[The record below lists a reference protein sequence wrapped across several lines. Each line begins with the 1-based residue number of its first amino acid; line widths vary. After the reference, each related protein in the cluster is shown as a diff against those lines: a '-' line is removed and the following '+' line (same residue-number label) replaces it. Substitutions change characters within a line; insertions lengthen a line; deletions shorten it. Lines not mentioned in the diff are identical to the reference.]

1 MEMKYRLL
9 FAVLVILA
17 SLVLTAVV
25 ARSEE
30 LILSDEERDWIA
42 SHPVLKVGNEMDWPP
57 FDFVEE
63 GEAKGYS
70 IDFVRLLGKKTGLRF
85 EFVNGF
91 TWAELMTKLKQG
103 EIDILPVTMDT
114 PERREFMIFTSH
126 YLTNPTVLVVRKDTD
141 HIKTIEDVRGG
152 KLVVVQGYYYEN
164 SVREGYPDIEV
175 IPVSGFLEGL
185 EAVLDKQADAFIGS
199 RAVVLYTLK
208 KHFLS
213 GLRIVGRSGID
224 DPDRSNVNPMSMG
237 VRKDQVILR
246 SILDKGLAS
255 VTEEE
260 KQRIAKRWIDLELD
274 ADPPEQLTLTA
285 EEKAWLAEHRDIRLG
300 VDPAWPPFEF
310 FGTAGVYEGIA
321 SDYVSHLNKQLNIN
335 MTPVLNLSWSQ
346 VMDKARAG
354 KIDVLPCVVETPER
368 SKFLFF
374 TRPYLSF
381 PTVILTRQDAPFVN
395 GVQDFASG
403 KVAVVKGYYIQEIME
418 RDYPDRRLYLA
429 NDIEEALLAVSK
441 GKIDAYVG
449 NLASTTYVTQKLG
462 LTNLKVATTMPY
474 MFELGLAVR
483 KDWPELVGILNK
495 SMHSISDSER
505 TRIHN
510 HWINVRFERQFDW
523 AVVFK
528 IVIPIVVVGV
538 VILLVF
544 IRWNRT
550 LSREVAERKLAE
562 EALRESRAAA
572 RGLLDATQESLLLLD
587 SDGNI
592 VAANQSAAQR
602 LQKTLDELN
611 GANLFTLLPEDL
623 SESRKAN
630 FEKVLRTG
638 SAVFFEDKRD
648 RTVFH
653 NNYFPVQATTG
664 EVAGVAIFAQDITD
678 RKMAEDELRRNMED
692 LERFSKMAV
701 GREERMIELK
711 EEINELLKEFGQSE
725 KYKIMT

>member
-1 MEMKYRLL
+1 MKYRLL

-126 YLTNPTVLVVRKDTD
+126 YLTNPTVLVVHEDTH

-152 KLVVVQGYYYEN
+152 KLAIVQGYYYEN

-175 IPVSGFLEGL
+175 IPVSGFLDGL
-185 EAVLDKQADAFIGS
+185 EAVLDKQVDAFIGS

-213 GLRIVGRSGID
+213 GLRIAGRSGVD

-246 SILDKGLAS
+246 SILEKGLAS
-255 VTEEE
+255 ITEEE

-274 ADPPEQLTLTA
+274 ADPPEKLTLTA
-285 EEKAWLAEHRDIRLG
+285 EEKAWLVEHRDIRLG
-300 VDPAWPPFEF
+300 VDPTWPPFEF

-474 MFELGLAVR
+474 MFELGFAVR